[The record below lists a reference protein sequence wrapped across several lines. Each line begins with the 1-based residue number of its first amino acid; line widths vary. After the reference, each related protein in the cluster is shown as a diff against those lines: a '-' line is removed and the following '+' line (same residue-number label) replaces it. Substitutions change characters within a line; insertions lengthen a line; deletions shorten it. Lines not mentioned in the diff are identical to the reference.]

1 MITLQGTGCLAME
14 FSLTKKKRTLEACA
28 RRRRVL
34 YGVTDRPFGGE
45 VIVIREII

>member
-14 FSLTKKKRTLEACA
+14 FPFTKKKGTLEVCA
-28 RRRRVL
+28 WRRRLL
-34 YGVTDRPFGGE
+34 YGVKDRPFGGE